1 MVRAGGGG
9 GGGSPPRW
17 APVTIGNHAISNS
30 AGSVVARRH
39 RCRRGVNASVRC
51 RMANLLALGLFNSQ
65 VAVYRFDELRRGPRS
80 RRRAVAAVIIERRP
94 RRLHLLERRSF
105 LHQILNPIANDR

>member
-17 APVTIGNHAISNS
+17 ASVTFGNNPISNS

-51 RMANLLALGLFNSQ
+51 RMANLLTLGLFDTAARGETPASH
-65 VAVYRFDELRRGPRS
+65 RGRRGAPLINPTAHS
-80 RRRAVAAVIIERRP
+80 P
-94 RRLHLLERRSF
+94 RRGDPGGAARRLQSGVPTVRF
-105 LHQILNPIANDR
+105 VHG